1 MMSLQAVSAAAE
13 GPIRRHMKYRSL
25 KIFNHALVGARLLSL
40 LLLSFFAHSPAFAGD
55 YVIGEGD
62 TLMISVWGEKDLSIS
77 VKVRPDG
84 KITLPALGEIPAA
97 DMTPGALQTEL
108 TNKLRRIVKNPI
120 VTVII
125 AEVTNNKVYVFGG
138 GVNSGVYSLTQR
150 TTLLQLLCQLGQQ
163 SAGQKTSL
171 LVPGAQIADLR
182 NAYIIR
188 NGSKIRRDFFD
199 LFVNAKMSDDIVI
212 EPNDVL
218 FIPTFQDRNV
228 YIMGAVATPK
238 AIVYRDGLT
247 VVEALLEAGGF
258 TKFAKQNATVIYRK
272 SGGKDLTIPVKVKD
286 LINDGD
292 LRQNTSLLPGDYV
305 IVNESIF

>member
-1 MMSLQAVSAAAE
+1 
-13 GPIRRHMKYRSL
+13 MKYRSP
-25 KIFNHALVGARLLSL
+25 KKFKGVLVGASMFSILLLSL
-40 LLLSFFAHSPAFAGD
+40 FAHSPAFAGD

-62 TLMISVWGEKDLSIS
+62 TLMISVWGEKDLSLS

-84 KITLPALGEIPAA
+84 KITLPALGEIAAA
-97 DMTPGALQTEL
+97 DMTPKALQAEL
-108 TNKLRRIVKNPI
+108 TGKMRGLVKNPI

-188 NGSKIRRDFFD
+188 RGNKIRRDFYD
-199 LFVNAKMSDDIVI
+199 LFINAKMSDDIVI

-228 YIMGAVATPK
+228 YIMGAVTSPK

-247 VVEALLEAGGF
+247 VVEAILEAGGF

-272 SGGKDLTIPVKVKD
+272 NGEKELTISVKVKD

-292 LRQNTSLLPGDYV
+292 LRQNTRLLPGDYV
-305 IVNESIF
+305 VVNESIF

>member
-1 MMSLQAVSAAAE
+1 MNGQSSKTSKLTLLGVSLLSF
-13 GPIRRHMKYRSL
+13 L
-25 KIFNHALVGARLLSL
+25 LLSL
-40 LLLSFFAHSPAFAGD
+40 FVHSPAYAGE

-62 TLMISVWGEKDLSIS
+62 TLMISVWGEKELSMS

-84 KITLPALGEIPAA
+84 KITLPALGEVTAA
-97 DMTPGALQTEL
+97 EMTPKALQATL
-108 TNKLRRIVKNPI
+108 TDKMRGLVKNPI

-125 AEVTNNKVYVFGG
+125 QEVTNNKVYVFGG
-138 GVNSGVYSLTQR
+138 GLNSGVYSLTSR

-163 SAGQKTSL
+163 SAGQKTL
-171 LVPGAQIADLR
+171 LVVGAQIADLR

-188 NGSKIRRDFFD
+188 NGHKIRRDFYD
-199 LFVNAKMSDDIVI
+199 LFVNAKISDDIVI

-228 YIMGAVATPK
+228 YVMGAVSTPK

-247 VVEALLEAGGF
+247 VVEAILEAGGF
-258 TKFAKQNATVIYRK
+258 TKFAKQNATIIYRK
-272 SGGKDLTIPVKVKD
+272 SGEKDLTIPVKVKD

-292 LRQNTSLLPGDYV
+292 LGQNTRLQPGDYV